1 MKFLQLTAMLVLS
14 GFIFAQS
21 APEGAFSSLHVQAED
36 PQEYIDYLKENT
48 EAFEAIGSDLAG
60 VCVTRTGNTY
70 SGEMFVW
77 NGFSSMAAA
86 MKGADL
92 YDPASAPRA
101 LQKLRKV
108 KYSTFWKPLKD
119 FPIRPS
125 SFERLNRI
133 KIARENLEEYMATAM
148 EFEKAV
154 KAEGNDF
161 NLGIFQPFGGG
172 YSEMDYH
179 VRGSHADS
187 EDAGDII
194 DRAYSGAAST
204 ALYLKLL
211 SLADEVV
218 SDTYESCQIIYT
230 AD

>member
-1 MKFLQLTAMLVLS
+1 MKFLQFTAILVLS
-14 GFIFAQS
+14 SFTIAQNV
-21 APEGAFSSLHVQAED
+21 PQGAFSSLHVQTDD

-48 EAFEAIGSDLAG
+48 EAFEAIGSDMAG
-60 VCVTRTGNTY
+60 VCVTRTGNSYT
-70 SGEMFVW
+70 GEMFVW
-77 NGFSSMAAA
+77 NGFSSMAEA
-86 MKGADL
+86 MKGGDL
-92 YDPASAPRA
+92 YDPATAPRA
-101 LQKLRKV
+101 LQKLREV

-133 KIARENLEEYMATAM
+133 KIARENLNEYMATAI

-154 KAEGNDF
+154 RAEGNDF

-172 YSEMDYH
+172 YSEQDYH
-179 VRGSHADS
+179 VRGSHANS
-187 EDAGDII
+187 EEAGEII
-194 DRAYSGAAST
+194 DRGYAGAAST

-218 SDTYESCQIIYT
+218 TDTYESCQVIYT
-230 AD
+230 AE

>member
-1 MKFLQLTAMLVLS
+1 
-14 GFIFAQS
+14 
-21 APEGAFSSLHVQAED
+21 
-36 PQEYIDYLKENT
+36 
-48 EAFEAIGSDLAG
+48 
-60 VCVTRTGNTY
+60 
-70 SGEMFVW
+70 
-77 NGFSSMAAA
+77 MAAA

-101 LQKLRKV
+101 LQKLREV

-172 YSEMDYH
+172 YSEQVFH
-179 VRGSHADS
+179 VRGSHANS

-194 DRAYSGAAST
+194 DRRCAKSRHCSQGSAVWGHGGVAFVEGLGNNRIAKHGIECTCREAA
-204 ALYLKLL
+204 
-211 SLADEVV
+211 
-218 SDTYESCQIIYT
+218 
-230 AD
+230 

>member
-1 MKFLQLTAMLVLS
+1 MKFLQLTAILVLS
-14 GFIFAQS
+14 SFTIAQNV
-21 APEGAFSSLHVQAED
+21 PQGAFSSLHVQTDD

-48 EAFEAIGSDLAG
+48 EAFEAIGSDMAG
-60 VCVTRTGNTY
+60 VCVTRTGNSYT
-70 SGEMFVW
+70 GEMFVW
-77 NGFSSMAAA
+77 NGFSSMAEA
-86 MKGADL
+86 MKGGDL

-101 LQKLRKV
+101 LQKLREV

-133 KIARENLEEYMATAM
+133 KIARENLNEYMATAI

-154 KAEGNDF
+154 RAEGNDF

-172 YSEMDYH
+172 YSEQDYH
-179 VRGSHADS
+179 VRGSHANS
-187 EDAGDII
+187 EEAGEII
-194 DRAYSGAAST
+194 DRGYAGAAST

-211 SLADEVV
+211 SLAEEVV
-218 SDTYESCQIIYT
+218 TDTYESCQVIYT
-230 AD
+230 AE

>member
-14 GFIFAQS
+14 SFTIAQNV
-21 APEGAFSSLHVQAED
+21 PQGAFSSLHVQTDD

-48 EAFEAIGSDLAG
+48 EAFEAIGSDMAG
-60 VCVTRTGNTY
+60 VCVTRTGNSYT
-70 SGEMFVW
+70 GEMFVW
-77 NGFSSMAAA
+77 NGFSSMAEA
-86 MKGADL
+86 MKGGDL
-92 YDPASAPRA
+92 YDPATAPRA
-101 LQKLRKV
+101 LQKLREV

-133 KIARENLEEYMATAM
+133 KIARENLNEYMATAI

-154 KAEGNDF
+154 RAEGNDF

-172 YSEMDYH
+172 YSEQDYH
-179 VRGSHADS
+179 VRGSHANS
-187 EDAGDII
+187 EEAGEII
-194 DRAYSGAAST
+194 DRGYAGAAST

-211 SLADEVV
+211 SLAEEVV
-218 SDTYESCQIIYT
+218 TDTYESCQVIYT
-230 AD
+230 AE

>member
-1 MKFLQLTAMLVLS
+1 MKFLQLTAILVLS
-14 GFIFAQS
+14 SFTIAQNV
-21 APEGAFSSLHVQAED
+21 PQGAFSSLHVQTDD

-48 EAFEAIGSDLAG
+48 EAFEAIGSDMAG
-60 VCVTRTGNTY
+60 VCVTRTGNSYT
-70 SGEMFVW
+70 GEMFVW
-77 NGFSSMAAA
+77 NGFSSMAEA
-86 MKGADL
+86 MKGGDL
-92 YDPASAPRA
+92 YDPATAPRA
-101 LQKLRKV
+101 LQKLREV

-133 KIARENLEEYMATAM
+133 KIARENLNEYMATAI

-154 KAEGNDF
+154 RAEGNDF

-172 YSEMDYH
+172 YSEQDYH
-179 VRGSHADS
+179 VRGSHANS
-187 EDAGDII
+187 EEAGEII
-194 DRAYSGAAST
+194 DRGYAGAAST

-218 SDTYESCQIIYT
+218 TDTYESCQVIYT
-230 AD
+230 AE

>member
-1 MKFLQLTAMLVLS
+1 M
-14 GFIFAQS
+14 
-21 APEGAFSSLHVQAED
+21 
-36 PQEYIDYLKENT
+36 
-48 EAFEAIGSDLAG
+48 
-60 VCVTRTGNTY
+60 C
-70 SGEMFVW
+70 
-77 NGFSSMAAA
+77 
-86 MKGADL
+86 
-92 YDPASAPRA
+92 
-101 LQKLRKV
+101 
-108 KYSTFWKPLKD
+108 
-119 FPIRPS
+119 IRDS
-125 SFERLNRI
+125 
-133 KIARENLEEYMATAM
+133 
-148 EFEKAV
+148 
-154 KAEGNDF
+154 
-161 NLGIFQPFGGG
+161 FQPFGGG

>member
-14 GFIFAQS
+14 SFIFAQS
-21 APEGAFSSLHVQAED
+21 APEGAFSTLHVQAED

-48 EAFEAIGSDLAG
+48 EAFEAIG
-60 VCVTRTGNTY
+60 
-70 SGEMFVW
+70 
-77 NGFSSMAAA
+77 
-86 MKGADL
+86 
-92 YDPASAPRA
+92 
-101 LQKLRKV
+101 
-108 KYSTFWKPLKD
+108 
-119 FPIRPS
+119 
-125 SFERLNRI
+125 
-133 KIARENLEEYMATAM
+133 LEEYMATAM

-172 YSEMDYH
+172 YSEQVFH
-179 VRGSHADS
+179 VRGSHANS

-194 DRAYSGAAST
+194 DKGYAGAAST

-218 SDTYESCQIIYT
+218 TDTYESCQIIYT

>member
-1 MKFLQLTAMLVLS
+1 MKFLQLMAILVLS
-14 GFIFAQS
+14 SFTIAQNV
-21 APEGAFSSLHVQAED
+21 PQGAFSSLHVQTDD

-48 EAFEAIGSDLAG
+48 EAFEAIGSDMAG
-60 VCVTRTGNTY
+60 VCVTRTGNSYT
-70 SGEMFVW
+70 GEMFVW
-77 NGFSSMAAA
+77 NGFSSMAEA
-86 MKGADL
+86 MKGGDL

-101 LQKLRKV
+101 LQKLREV

-133 KIARENLEEYMATAM
+133 KIARENLNEYMATAI

-154 KAEGNDF
+154 RAEGNDF

-172 YSEMDYH
+172 YSEQDYH
-179 VRGSHADS
+179 VRGSHANS
-187 EDAGDII
+187 EEAGEII
-194 DRAYSGAAST
+194 DRGYAGAAST

-211 SLADEVV
+211 SLAEEVV
-218 SDTYESCQIIYT
+218 TDTYESCQVIYT
-230 AD
+230 AE

>member
-14 GFIFAQS
+14 CFIFAQS
-21 APEGAFSSLHVQAED
+21 APEGAFSTLHVQAED

-101 LQKLRKV
+101 LQKLREV

-133 KIARENLEEYMATAM
+133 KIARENLE
-148 EFEKAV
+148 
-154 KAEGNDF
+154 
-161 NLGIFQPFGGG
+161 
-172 YSEMDYH
+172 
-179 VRGSHADS
+179 
-187 EDAGDII
+187 
-194 DRAYSGAAST
+194 
-204 ALYLKLL
+204 
-211 SLADEVV
+211 
-218 SDTYESCQIIYT
+218 
-230 AD
+230 

>member
-14 GFIFAQS
+14 SFIFAQS

-101 LQKLRKV
+101 LQKLREV

-161 NLGIFQPFGGG
+161 N
-172 YSEMDYH
+172 
-179 VRGSHADS
+179 
-187 EDAGDII
+187 
-194 DRAYSGAAST
+194 
-204 ALYLKLL
+204 
-211 SLADEVV
+211 
-218 SDTYESCQIIYT
+218 
-230 AD
+230 

>member
-1 MKFLQLTAMLVLS
+1 MKFLQLTAILVLS
-14 GFIFAQS
+14 SFTIAQNV
-21 APEGAFSSLHVQAED
+21 PQGAFSSLHVQTDD

-48 EAFEAIGSDLAG
+48 EAFEAIGSDMAG
-60 VCVTRTGNTY
+60 VCVTRTGSSYT
-70 SGEMFVW
+70 GEMFVW
-77 NGFSSMAAA
+77 NGFSSMAEA
-86 MKGADL
+86 MKGGDL

-101 LQKLRKV
+101 LQKLREV

-133 KIARENLEEYMATAM
+133 KIARENLNEYMATAI

-154 KAEGNDF
+154 RAEGNDF

-172 YSEMDYH
+172 YSEQDYH
-179 VRGSHADS
+179 VRGSHANS
-187 EDAGDII
+187 EEAGEII
-194 DRAYSGAAST
+194 DRGYAGAAST

-211 SLADEVV
+211 SLAEEVV
-218 SDTYESCQIIYT
+218 TDTYESCQVIYT
-230 AD
+230 AE